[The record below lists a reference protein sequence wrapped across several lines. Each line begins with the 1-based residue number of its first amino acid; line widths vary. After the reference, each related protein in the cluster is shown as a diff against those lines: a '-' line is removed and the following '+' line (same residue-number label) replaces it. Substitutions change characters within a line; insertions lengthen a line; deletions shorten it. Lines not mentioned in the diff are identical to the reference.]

1 MAETKVGMELSFHR
15 AAWTQLK
22 RQGHSN
28 TSPLTPQS
36 YTEGR
41 SFPHS
46 WGPQGRGEE
55 CLVKPWSE
63 WYLESGSWHRE

>member
-28 TSPLTPQS
+28 T
-36 YTEGR
+36 
-41 SFPHS
+41 PHS
-46 WGPQGRGEE
+46 HPKATLKAGPSPTPGVPRGGGKNA
-55 CLVKPWSE
+55 L
-63 WYLESGSWHRE
+63 